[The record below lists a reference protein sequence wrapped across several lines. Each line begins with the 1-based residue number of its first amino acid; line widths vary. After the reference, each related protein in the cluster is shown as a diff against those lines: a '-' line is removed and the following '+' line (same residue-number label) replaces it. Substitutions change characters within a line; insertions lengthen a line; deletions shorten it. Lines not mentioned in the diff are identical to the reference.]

1 MKKRLA
7 LPIAVLALF
16 GLMTAFASTAQAFP
30 TRTTPCS
37 GCHSGPNVP
46 VAATLVS
53 VTPSL
58 AIYNVS
64 APTASA
70 IAVFDGATK
79 LATFTATS
87 GQFSVAPGK
96 TYSIFAV
103 TGPTTSDGLGQTS
116 ISPVAPVADKTAPTT
131 VSNAKATYVSTAA
144 IKLTAT
150 DNVGG
155 SGVAATYY
163 RLDGAAQVSGTSI
176 NVTTVGAHTLEFWS
190 VDVAGNS
197 ELHKTA
203 AFTITAPVPDTTAPT
218 TTSNAVANYYNSATV
233 RLTATD
239 NAGGSGVAATYY
251 RLDGGAQVTGTSISV
266 TTVGSHTIEFWSAD
280 VAGNIETPHKTAS
293 FEVTIPSTP
302 PTPVYRFYNK
312 RSGSHFYTA
321 SVVERDT
328 LIAKLSAAYSLDG
341 VAFTVN
347 TLNPDNNTPLYR
359 FYNRENGSH
368 FYTASESEKANII
381 AAMSDDYVYDGP
393 AYNVSTT
400 KVAGAATVYRFYN
413 KSNGS
418 HFYTAS
424 ESEKA
429 NVVANLSA
437 TYSLDG
443 VAYYLAP

>member
-16 GLMTAFASTAQAFP
+16 GLMTAFASTALAFP

-79 LATFTATS
+79 VIAFSANS
-87 GQFSVAPGK
+87 AQFSVAPGK
-96 TYSIFAV
+96 TYNVFGV
-103 TGPTTSDGLGQTS
+103 TGPGTSDGVGQTS
-116 ISPVAPVADKTAPTT
+116 VSPVAPVADTTAPAT

-150 DNVGG
+150 DNAGG

-190 VDVAGNS
+190 VDVKGNI
-197 ELHKTA
+197 EPHKTA

-251 RLDGGAQVTGTSISV
+251 RLDGAAQVSGTSIAV
-266 TTVGSHTIEFWSAD
+266 TTVG
-280 VAGNIETPHKTAS
+280 VAHHRVLVG
-293 FEVTIPSTP
+293 
-302 PTPVYRFYNK
+302 
-312 RSGSHFYTA
+312 
-321 SVVERDT
+321 
-328 LIAKLSAAYSLDG
+328 
-341 VAFTVN
+341 
-347 TLNPDNNTPLYR
+347 
-359 FYNRENGSH
+359 
-368 FYTASESEKANII
+368 
-381 AAMSDDYVYDGP
+381 
-393 AYNVSTT
+393 
-400 KVAGAATVYRFYN
+400 
-413 KSNGS
+413 
-418 HFYTAS
+418 
-424 ESEKA
+424 
-429 NVVANLSA
+429 
-437 TYSLDG
+437 
-443 VAYYLAP
+443 